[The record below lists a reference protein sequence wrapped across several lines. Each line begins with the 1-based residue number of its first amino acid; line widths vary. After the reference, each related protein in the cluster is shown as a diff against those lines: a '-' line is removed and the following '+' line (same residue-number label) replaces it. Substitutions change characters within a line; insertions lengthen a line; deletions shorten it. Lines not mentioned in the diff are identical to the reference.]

1 MPDNILSPKRIA
13 AQAFTDAAAA
23 VARLAEIYER
33 NVSFLRAAFEAD
45 VRGEPLDGRVPA
57 SYPFVRITT
66 GTHARL
72 DSRLSYGFVSGP
84 GMYET
89 SVTRPDLFRGYFTE
103 QIGLLMQ
110 NHGVPVEIGESDE
123 PIPIHFAYRRDIN
136 IERVYQLT
144 TGRCVICSTRQI
156 SLQSTTR
163 SSTARCLPARDSRSP
178 CSVLLAWIIHC
189 TGSTTTPERI
199 RSTSRTL

>member
-1 MPDNILSPKRIA
+1 MPDNILSPKPIA
-13 AQAFTDAAAA
+13 AEAFTDAATA

-33 NVSFLRAAFEAD
+33 NVSFLRAAFEAY
-45 VRGEPLDGRVPA
+45 VRGEPLDARVRA
-57 SYPFVRITT
+57 AYPFVRITT

-110 NHGVPVEIGESDE
+110 NHGVPVEIG
-123 PIPIHFAYRRDIN
+123 A
-136 IERVYQLT
+136 
-144 TGRCVICSTRQI
+144 
-156 SLQSTTR
+156 
-163 SSTARCLPARDSRSP
+163 A
-178 CSVLLAWIIHC
+178 
-189 TGSTTTPERI
+189 
-199 RSTSRTL
+199 